1 MTNTV
6 YRVEMMMFE
15 PDVTEY
21 TSFDTMKEAVKW
33 ANEHIS
39 EYDAYDV
46 YEIDVN
52 TFEEEVVWSDKVASR
67 VRRVIEGIRAGR

>member
-1 MTNTV
+1 MSQSV

-21 TSFDTMKEAVKW
+21 TSFDTMKEAVSW

-39 EYDAYDV
+39 EYDAYEV
-46 YEIDVN
+46 CAIDVN
-52 TFEEEVVWSDKVASR
+52 TLEEDVVWSDTREKW
-67 VRRVIEGIRAGR
+67 VRGVLEGVKAGR